1 MSHYLSVLVDL
12 VRAQVPS
19 ESNHR
24 PIIFIVSVFI
34 DLVIVKHLYTC
45 MYICKSVEMLCL
57 CAKIWM
63 YIVTRRQFS
72 ALTCQIPLLHLQLYM
87 YVCIVER
94 LLTDCQIVEAFY
106 ILVCCY
112 EFVLRTTPGF
122 QLNTPYGMWNN

>member
-24 PIIFIVSVFI
+24 PIILSYYLSVFI

-57 CAKIWM
+57 CKDMNVYCHKETVLCFDLSNPFTPFTIVYVCM
-63 YIVTRRQFS
+63 YCREIVDR
-72 ALTCQIPLLHLQLYM
+72 LPDCGGLLHLGLLLWICATHHTWFPVEYSLW
-87 YVCIVER
+87 YVK
-94 LLTDCQIVEAFY
+94 
-106 ILVCCY
+106 
-112 EFVLRTTPGF
+112 
-122 QLNTPYGMWNN
+122 